1 MNQKGERKMAKTIM
15 TELPEPL
22 LRKLKK
28 EQYVLFATVDQ
39 ETGAPQVN
47 AVSWIYAADAK
58 TIRIAVGHRSRM
70 IANVKAQPQVTITL
84 IGPETTHAIMGRAQV
99 THEPLEG
106 VTIKLVCIEVAVE
119 AVRDVMFYGARITQ
133 EPIYDKTYDREAA
146 DKLDRQV
153 MSALQQA

>member
-1 MNQKGERKMAKTIM
+1 MAETIKK
-15 TELPEPL
+15 ELPEPL
-22 LRKLKK
+22 LKKLKK

-47 AVSWIYAADAK
+47 AVSWIYAVDAK

-70 IANVKAQPQVTITL
+70 IANVKAQPRVTVTL
-84 IGPETTHAIMGRAQV
+84 IGPETTHAIMGQAQV

-106 VTIKLVCIEVAVE
+106 VTIKLACIEVAVE
-119 AVRDVMFYGARITQ
+119 TVRDVMFYGARITQ
-133 EPIYDKTYDREAA
+133 EPIYDKTYDKEAA

>member
-1 MNQKGERKMAKTIM
+1 MAESIGKQ
-15 TELPEPL
+15 LPELL

-47 AVSWIYAADAK
+47 AVSWVYAADEK

-70 IANVKAQPQVTITL
+70 IGNVKAQPHVTITM
-84 IGPETTHAIMGRAQV
+84 IGPETTHAITGRARV

-106 VTIKLVCIEVAVE
+106 VTIKLACIEVEVE
-119 AVRDVMFYGARITQ
+119 TVRDVMFYGAKIAQ
-133 EPIYDKTYDREAA
+133 EPIYEKTYDKEAA

-153 MSALQQA
+153 MAALQEA